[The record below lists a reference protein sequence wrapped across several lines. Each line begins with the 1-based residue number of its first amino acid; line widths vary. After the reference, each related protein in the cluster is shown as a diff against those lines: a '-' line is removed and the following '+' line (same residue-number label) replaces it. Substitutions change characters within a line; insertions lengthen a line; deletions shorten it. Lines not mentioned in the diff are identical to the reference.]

1 MIDLS
6 LLAEHLRF
14 LRQESDIRQVLA
26 DNAFT
31 VPQLREIA
39 QQIGG
44 CGATYRMNK
53 GALTERIIRRAI
65 AHRQARNVFEGVS
78 LK

>member
-26 DNAFT
+26 DNALT
-31 VPQLREIA
+31 VRQLRQLA
-39 QQIGG
+39 AHLGG
-44 CGATYRMNK
+44 CGAIYKMNK
-53 GALTERIIRRAI
+53 GTLTERIIRRAI
-65 AHRQARNVFEGVS
+65 AHRQARNVFEGVT